1 MVILLTNTDTEPL
14 FEQIKRQIRRK
25 IVTGELRE
33 GEELPSM
40 RKLANDLQVSLITTK
55 RAYDE
60 LQLEGLIRNVQ
71 GRGCFVARQAEEFL
85 LEKKRGL
92 VQEKLSEAVS
102 LARDFGLERRDV
114 ETLFALLW
122 ENE

>member
-1 MVILLTNTDTEPL
+1 MVILLTNTGDEPL

-40 RKLANDLQVSLITTK
+40 RRLANDLQVSLITTK

-60 LQLEGLIRNVQ
+60 LAGEGLIRNVQ
-71 GRGCFVARQAEEFL
+71 GRGCFVAPQSGEYL
-85 LEKKRGL
+85 LEKKRTL
-92 VQEKLSEAVS
+92 VQERLAEAIT

-122 ENE
+122 END